1 MSARPRTAV
10 CVASG
15 PSLTAADCD
24 LAATGAD
31 WILAVNDSW
40 RLATWAHAVYAGDF
54 GWWRE
59 HLAVVPAYLER
70 WTCSESA
77 AYRYKLH
84 HHRVP
89 GRGLYNSG
97 QRAIELC
104 VAKGFERILLLGFD
118 CSVARG
124 SHWHGDHA
132 SGKNPDAARC
142 REWQAQFAAIN
153 AGGAE
158 ILNCSRETALT
169 AFRRMELEAALV
181 L

>member
-1 MSARPRTAV
+1 MKTAI
-10 CVASG
+10 CIASG
-15 PSLTAADCD
+15 PSLRGEDCHV
-24 LAATGAD
+24 ARSHAD
-31 WILAVNDSW
+31 WLIAVNDSW
-40 RLATWAHAVYAGDF
+40 RRAPFADAIYAGDF
-54 GWWRE
+54 GWWRD
-59 HLAVVPAYLER
+59 HLSEVPAHLQR

-84 HHRVP
+84 HHRVA

-104 VAKGFERILLLGFD
+104 LAKGFERILLLGFD

-124 SHWHGDHA
+124 THWHGDHA

-142 REWQAQFAAIN
+142 REWQAQFAAID
-153 AGGAE
+153 AGRAQ
-158 ILNCSRETALT
+158 ILNCSRETAMT
-169 AFRRMELEAALV
+169 AFPRMDLEAALA